1 MRKWINCNILQNILQ
16 NHFCRNGI
24 LVLKFHHCNSQ
35 VKIIFSWRFFLKLQ
49 SYIFFLKMLPS
60 TTVAKRRLSLW
71 YTKSKIRYIFCNKPF
86 KAFLEGQVSKDK
98 PTRLFAIKNESTKL
112 RALLAKN
119 VLACQRALRV
129 YVLTCQRA
137 LRADVLT
144 CLACLLAYLLTCLAC
159 LRAHLST
166 CLACLGAHVP

>member
-1 MRKWINCNILQNILQ
+1 MT
-16 NHFCRNGI
+16 F
-24 LVLKFHHCNSQ
+24 FSQ
-35 VKIIFSWRFFLKLQ
+35 VTVLHI
-49 SYIFFLKMLPS
+49 FLKMLPS

>member
-35 VKIIFSWRFFLKLQ
+35 VKIMFSWRFFLKLQ

>member
-112 RALLAKN
+112 RALRAKN

-137 LRADVLT
+137 LRADVPCVLT
-144 CLACLLAYLLTCLAC
+144 CLLADVSCVLTCSLVYVPC
-159 LRAHLST
+159 VLRCSRA
-166 CLACLGAHVP
+166 LGA

>member
-35 VKIIFSWRFFLKLQ
+35 VKIIFSWRFFLKLK

-112 RALLAKN
+112 RALRAKN